1 MMNESELFKIISRL
15 HAMQIDVTSQIQ
27 RRRFEK
33 FGVEVCRVEYDHR
46 TKLFKMIGYRP
57 YYEAQFDNL
66 DLAAIEI
73 YDCLAHLEY
82 VF

>member
-33 FGVEVCRVEYDHR
+33 FGVEVCRVE
-46 TKLFKMIGYRP
+46 
-57 YYEAQFDNL
+57 
-66 DLAAIEI
+66 
-73 YDCLAHLEY
+73 
-82 VF
+82 